1 VDVERRL
8 VERAKRGDQEAFSE
22 IAFAIS
28 PRLFAVAHRI
38 LRDFHRAED
47 ATQQAIV
54 LIWRDLPK
62 LTDPNRFDAWAYRVL
77 VNACYAEA
85 RTRRR
90 LPDGLH
96 LLPTDAAA
104 GDSQASVADRDMLKR
119 GFDRLPAD
127 QRAVLVLQYYLE
139 MGQPE
144 IAEVLGV
151 PIGTVK
157 SRASSARS
165 ALRSLL
171 EADARPGVA
180 GRTA

>member
-8 VERAKRGDQEAFSE
+8 VELARRGDQEAFGE

-62 LTDPNRFDAWAYRVL
+62 LTDPDRFDAWAYRVL

-85 RTRRR
+85 RSRRR
-90 LPDGLH
+90 VPDGLH
-96 LLPTDAAA
+96 LLPTDAVS
-104 GDSQASVADRDMLKR
+104 GDSQASVADRDMLQR
-119 GFDRLPAD
+119 AFDRLPAD
-127 QRAVLVLQYYLE
+127 QRSVLVLQYYLD
-139 MGQPE
+139 MGHHE

-157 SRASSARS
+157 SRASGARS
-165 ALRSLL
+165 ALRAVL
-171 EADARPGVA
+171 EADARSSVA